1 VGEGERLARALHECD
16 PIGLAVPTSAP
27 REHELDRHAQVR
39 AIAEAG
45 KQFALERLKMEN
57 VYC

>member
-1 VGEGERLARALHECD
+1 MRPDRARRANERT
-16 PIGLAVPTSAP
+16 G
-27 REHELDRHAQVR
+27 EHELDRHAQVR